1 MVINPHF
8 NQTFLLLVSTENTMK
23 QLLFSTLILLSICTG
38 IKKITS
44 ISTQYQFHSL
54 QWILGF
60 AIKCYNGDGP
70 EKRPEIECPEDID
83 QCFKVYSSGK
93 YLFCCENMI
102 FCGLKSFD
110 FSVTKIHT
118 YSCDNKNGTME
129 NGCTEKGQ
137 MIYCYCN
144 TDLCNGQVKTVSSL
158 VLITLSLFPVIFKM
172 IWISHQ
178 NMFSSNSIYANEITF
193 LTLINIGGVS
203 VCFVNSY

>member
-1 MVINPHF
+1 MAQVWKRIA
-8 NQTFLLLVSTENTMK
+8 
-23 QLLFSTLILLSICTG
+23 
-38 IKKITS
+38 

-60 AIKCYNGDGP
+60 AIKCYKGDGP
-70 EKRPEIECPEDID
+70 EKRPEIECDEDID

-93 YLFCCENMI
+93 YLYVVK
-102 FCGLKSFD
+102 LWTST
-110 FSVTKIHT
+110 FSVYHLIFFSSVTEIHT

-172 IWISHQ
+172 IWIRHQ
-178 NMFSSNSIYANEITF
+178 NLLPNNSIYANEITF
-193 LTLINIGGVS
+193 LTLINIGVYCVFCQFILEKS
-203 VCFVNSY
+203 CY

>member
-1 MVINPHF
+1 MA
-8 NQTFLLLVSTENTMK
+8 QVSK
-23 QLLFSTLILLSICTG
+23 RI
-38 IKKITS
+38 IT
-44 ISTQYQFHSL
+44 ISTQYKFHSL
-54 QWILGF
+54 QWISGF
-60 AIKCYNGDGP
+60 AIKCFNGDGP

-93 YLFCCENMI
+93 YFVVKIWYFAFL
-102 FCGLKSFD
+102 SFD

-178 NMFSSNSIYANEITF
+178 NMFSSSNSIYANEITF
-193 LTLINIGGVS
+193 LTLINIGLS
-203 VCFVNSY
+203 VCFVNSYKKSCY